1 MSDSRV
7 HLLICWNVIIVI
19 STLLF
24 VYTGRAINL
33 LFLGSV
39 NIIFYLGICQNDF
52 VIWDRSISNVGVC
65 DQLKQPF
72 CVFKMTP
79 TQNKK
84 IEYNNSVELNY
95 TVLHFTAFFLLSSK

>member
-7 HLLICWNVIIVI
+7 HVLICWNAIIVI
-19 STLLF
+19 STALF
-24 VYTGRAINL
+24 VHTGRSINL

-39 NIIFYLGICQNDF
+39 NIIFYLGIGQNNF
-52 VIWDRSISNVGVC
+52 LIWDRSISNVGAW

-72 CVFKMTP
+72 CVFKVTP

-84 IEYNNSVELNY
+84 
-95 TVLHFTAFFLLSSK
+95 